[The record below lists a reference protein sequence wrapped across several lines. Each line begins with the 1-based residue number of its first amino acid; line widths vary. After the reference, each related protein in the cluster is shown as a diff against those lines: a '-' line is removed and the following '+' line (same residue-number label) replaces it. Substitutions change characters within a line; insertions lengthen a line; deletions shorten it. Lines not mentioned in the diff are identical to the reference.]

1 MRSGPSQGSSFS
13 PQLKG
18 PALPVRNW
26 DSTKS
31 DAPDELLQ
39 RGFEL
44 AYFLIADRSTA
55 IDILTR
61 ALEKIRARS
70 RREMKRLYWRDKHA
84 ERPVRRIARSDM
96 DMLQWLIM
104 FEAEQDERAQE
115 RAGSVSSESMA
126 IRYTK
131 HLIQITTALSSFYVN
146 VGVSRLLHNYSTSET
161 QRVYE
166 TLTSR
171 FLGPDEYRR
180 AKSALMEKMR
190 ERFPDFLKIARVD
203 HGELRFETSSNQ
215 EPWVDAVSD
224 CLSVFTPWS
233 TQGHCAQFVS
243 VNGNPKLKS
252 THEAAD
258 TDQNENEL
266 RSCHIL
272 IEPTCYDRLMEDLAF
287 DAPETRLALPRFVMP
302 DKQEK
307 SDDNNVQPPCPPELS
322 QEDLDQIQRRL
333 AMTDA
338 RRRNANPRIVAIII
352 DGVEH
357 AQLDL
362 TQKHQLHVGL
372 EAGASLIE
380 IRGRDER
387 GDLLLA
393 THFIPYANNTFE
405 FSRGTAKLS
414 AGELE
419 FETTPVATGGQRPP
433 QAILS
438 LNYHAR
444 FQWTRPWAAWRH
456 FASFPTTIRS
466 YALAAVAM
474 ALLGWGLAGAI
485 YSHKVKE
492 LEQKL
497 ELARR
502 NQQQLAPTAA
512 RAIVSYALIRDDQR
526 IRGTETAGIPEIS
539 LRLHSPA
546 ISLELPINSTE
557 QAPNYSAHLKT
568 FAGDQT
574 LMTQNFLQPTRTD
587 RGSVV
592 EIVVPVELLKAEP
605 YYTVQLHS
613 PNRTDRFTFKVV
625 DRQ

>member
-1 MRSGPSQGSSFS
+1 MRSGPSQRSSFS
-13 PQLKG
+13 SQLQG
-18 PALPVRNW
+18 AAPLVRNW
-26 DSTKS
+26 DATKS
-31 DAPDELLQ
+31 DAPTELLQ

-44 AYFLIADRSTA
+44 AYFLIPDHVTA
-55 IDILTR
+55 IDILIR

-70 RREMKRLYWRDKHA
+70 RREIKRLYWRDKHA

-104 FEAEQDERAQE
+104 FEAEQDERVQE
-115 RAGSVSSESMA
+115 RTGSISSGSMTV
-126 IRYTK
+126 RYIK

-161 QRVYE
+161 QRIYE

-180 AKSALMEKMR
+180 AKSALMEKIR
-190 ERFPDFLKIARVD
+190 ERFAGFLTIARVD
-203 HGELRFETSSNQ
+203 HGELRFETSDNQ
-215 EPWVDAVSD
+215 ERWVEAVSD
-224 CLSVFTPWS
+224 CLSLFTPWS

-252 THEAAD
+252 ARGSAD

-307 SDDNNVQPPCPPELS
+307 SDDNNVQPPRPPELS

-338 RRRNANPRIVAIII
+338 RRRNASPRIVTIII

-362 TQKHQLHVGL
+362 TQKHQLQVGL
-372 EAGASLIE
+372 EAGTSLIE
-380 IRGRDER
+380 IRGSDER

-393 THFIPYANNTFE
+393 THFIPYANNAFE
-405 FSRGTAKLS
+405 FSRGTAKLG
-414 AGELE
+414 AGELK
-419 FETTPVATGGQRPP
+419 FEIIPFATGAQRPP

-444 FQWTRPWAAWRH
+444 FQWTRPRITWRQ
-456 FASFPTTIRS
+456 FADFRITLRA
-466 YALAAVAM
+466 YVLAGLAM
-474 ALLGWGLAGAI
+474 ALIGWGVAGAF
-485 YSHKVKE
+485 YSHRVKE

-497 ELARR
+497 QMARR
-502 NQQQLAPTAA
+502 NQQQLPPTAA
-512 RAIVSYALIRDDQR
+512 RAIISYALIRDDQR
-526 IRGTETAGIPEIS
+526 VRGTETTGIPEIS
-539 LRLHSPA
+539 LHLHSPA
-546 ISLELPINSTE
+546 ISLELPLAST
-557 QAPNYSAHLKT
+557 ARPSSYSAELKSFT
-568 FAGDQT
+568 GEQT
-574 LMTQNFLQPTRTD
+574 LMTQNFLQPTRTEN
-587 RGSVV
+587 GPVV
-592 EIVVPVELLKAEP
+592 EIVVPVDLLKADT
-605 YYTVQLHS
+605 YYTVHLHS
-613 PNRTDRFTFKVV
+613 SDRTDRFTFKVV
-625 DRQ
+625 DNR